1 MGNQNQERHELTPE
15 ETEIA
20 VREGLEPS
28 KWLCAGSN
36 LHYLFLVK
44 RDDSEFQHVPL
55 KAVTRRD

>member
-44 RDDSEFQHVPL
+44 RDGSEFQYVPL
-55 KAVTRRD
+55 KA